1 MDLLI
6 AIGVRLLEAMFVVGG
21 IGSFLVLVLSGIE
34 DLETLF
40 GRSEQAEPSSTRQ
53 SQ

>member
-1 MDLLI
+1 MDMLI
-6 AIGVRLLEAMFVVGG
+6 TIGVRLLETMFAAGA

-40 GRSEQAEPSSTRQ
+40 GRSEDTEPHSTPQ
-53 SQ
+53 

>member
-6 AIGVRLLEAMFVVGG
+6 TIAVRLLETMFVLGG
-21 IGSFLVLVLSGIE
+21 IGSFLVLILTGIE

-40 GRSEQAEPSSTRQ
+40 GRSEQHEQGSPNTGQ
-53 SQ
+53 

>member
-1 MDLLI
+1 MDVLI
-6 AIGVRLLEAMFVVGG
+6 TIAVRLLEAMFVAGG

-40 GRSEQAEPSSTRQ
+40 GRSDEAEAGSTHQ